1 MVGMKKY
8 PNQTSRDGK
17 IQRVGWK
24 IHWMGLTVDQTSWKM
39 IELEVMTIEVTKKG
53 THRGN
58 KKVQPQQISEQIIS
72 ELWTTSSGLWRRE
85 GGRENI

>member
-1 MVGMKKY
+1 
-8 PNQTSRDGK
+8 
-17 IQRVGWK
+17 
-24 IHWMGLTVDQTSWKM
+24 M
-39 IELEVMTIEVTKKG
+39 IELEVMAIEVTNKG

-72 ELWTTSSGLWRRE
+72 ELWIMSSGLWRRE